1 MEQVPDP
8 LHSFKVAPT
17 YSEKPKFNPDQPSFT
32 LGWRNGGMEGRS
44 VSDFESLCGCEVK
57 LFAESCLEKLSI
69 SEVRSLFLLE
79 KVINDDDCFLA

>member
-44 VSDFESLCGCEVK
+44 VSDFESLCGCGVK
-57 LFAESCLEKLSI
+57 LFALKVAWKNYRLAKC
-69 SEVRSLFLLE
+69 VRYFYS
-79 KVINDDDCFLA
+79 KK

>member
-32 LGWRNGGMEGRS
+32 LVEEWRDGG
-44 VSDFESLCGCEVK
+44 
-57 LFAESCLEKLSI
+57 
-69 SEVRSLFLLE
+69 
-79 KVINDDDCFLA
+79 